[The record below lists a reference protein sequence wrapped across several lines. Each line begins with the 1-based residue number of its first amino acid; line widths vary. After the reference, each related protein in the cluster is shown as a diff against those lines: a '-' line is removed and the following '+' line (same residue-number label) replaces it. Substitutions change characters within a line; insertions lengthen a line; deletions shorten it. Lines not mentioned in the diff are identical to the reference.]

1 MSLDAHLP
9 ALLIML
15 PLVAGPVAVVLRHKT
30 AVWAWSTAVSWVTLA
45 VAWRLLKQVLE
56 QGVVSYHLG
65 GWAPPVGIE
74 YRIDA
79 ANAYVLLLLCSIAAV
94 VFPYARQSV
103 DHEIP
108 AERQHLFYAMLL
120 LCQTGLL
127 GMTVTGD
134 AFNVFVFLEISS
146 LSMYGLIAMGRS
158 PRALTSAFRYLVLG
172 TIGGTFV
179 LIGIGLAY
187 MATGTLNMID
197 MAQRLQEVGANRT
210 VQTAFAFLTVGLS
223 IKLAVFPLHIWLPNA
238 YAFAPSVVTAFVAST
253 ATKVSFYVLLRTVF
267 TVFGVE
273 LAFEELDLAEVL
285 LPLAIV
291 GIYVGS
297 LVACFESNIKRMLA
311 YSSVAQVGY
320 MVVGLSLA
328 NHTAL
333 TGGIAHLFNHALMKG
348 GLFLVV
354 GCVVYRIGSVKLEDW
369 AGLGRRMPVTMA
381 AFVVGGLSL
390 IGVPLTVGF
399 VSKWYFVLG
408 ALEADK
414 AWVAVAL
421 LGSSLLA
428 VVYIWRVLE
437 VVYFQPPPEGAET
450 QEAPF
455 WMLLCTWV
463 LIGATVA
470 CGIATDVT
478 AGVAAEA
485 ARVLM
490 AGVL

>member
-1 MSLDAHLP
+1 
-9 ALLIML
+9 
-15 PLVAGPVAVVLRHKT
+15 V
-30 AVWAWSTAVSWVTLA
+30 
-45 VAWRLLKQVLE
+45 
-56 QGVVSYHLG
+56 
-65 GWAPPVGIE
+65 
-74 YRIDA
+74 
-79 ANAYVLLLLCSIAAV
+79 
-94 VFPYARQSV
+94 
-103 DHEIP
+103 
-108 AERQHLFYAMLL
+108 
-120 LCQTGLL
+120 
-127 GMTVTGD
+127 
-134 AFNVFVFLEISS
+134 
-146 LSMYGLIAMGRS
+146 
-158 PRALTSAFRYLVLG
+158 
-172 TIGGTFV
+172 
-179 LIGIGLAY
+179 
-187 MATGTLNMID
+187 
-197 MAQRLQEVGANRT
+197 VGANRT
-210 VQTAFAFLTVGLS
+210 VQTAFAFMTVGLS

-238 YAFAPSVVTAFVAST
+238 YAYAPSVVTAFLAAT
-253 ATKVSFYVLLRTVF
+253 ATKVSFYVLLRSVF

-273 LAFEELDLAEVL
+273 LAFGELDLAQVL
-285 LPLAIV
+285 LPLALI

-328 NHTAL
+328 NETAL
-333 TGGIAHLFNHALMKG
+333 TGGIVHLFNHALMKG

-354 GCVVYRIGSVKLEDW
+354 GCVVYRIGSVQLDDW
-369 AGLGRRMPVTMA
+369 AGLGRRMPITMA

-399 VSKWYFVLG
+399 ESKWYFVLG

-437 VVYFQPPPEGAET
+437 VVYFRPAPEGVET
-450 QEAPF
+450 EEAPF

-463 LIGATVA
+463 LIGGTVA
-470 CGIATDVT
+470 CGVATDLTV
-478 AGVAAEA
+478 GVAAEA

>member
-1 MSLDAHLP
+1 LTLDAHLP
-9 ALLIML
+9 ALVIML
-15 PLVAGPVAVVLRHKT
+15 PLVGAPLVVVIRNRA
-30 AVWAWSTAVSWVTLA
+30 AVWAFSTAVSWATLA
-45 VAWRLLKQVLE
+45 VAWRLLQQVLD

-65 GWAPPVGIE
+65 GWAPPIGIE

-79 ANAYVLLLLCSIAAV
+79 ANAYVLLLLCTIAAV

-103 DHEIP
+103 DDEVP
-108 AERQHLFYAMLL
+108 AERHHLFYAMLL

-127 GMTVTGD
+127 GMTITGD

-146 LSMYGLIAMGRS
+146 LAMYGLIAMGRS
-158 PRALTSAFRYLVLG
+158 PRALTSSFRYLVLG

-187 MATGTLNMID
+187 MATGTLNMVD
-197 MAQRLQEVGANRT
+197 MAHQLRAVGANRT
-210 VQTAFAFLTVGLS
+210 VQTAFAFMTVGLS

-238 YAFAPSVVTAFVAST
+238 YTFAPSVVTAFLAAT
-253 ATKVSFYVLLRTVF
+253 ATKVSFYVLLRSVF

-273 LAFEELDLAEVL
+273 LAFEELDLARVL
-285 LPLAIV
+285 LPLALV

-297 LVACFESNIKRMLA
+297 LVACFERDVKRLLA

-320 MVVGLSLA
+320 MIVGLSLA
-328 NHTAL
+328 NQTGL
-333 TGGIAHLFNHALMKG
+333 TGGIVHLFNHALMKG

-354 GCVVYRIGSVKLEDW
+354 GCVVYRIGSSKLDDW

-381 AFVVGGLSL
+381 AFVIGGLSL

-399 VSKWYFVLG
+399 ISKWYFVLG

-414 AWVAVAL
+414 VWVAVAL

-437 VVYFQPPPEGAET
+437 VAYFRPSPEGARAE
-450 QEAPF
+450 EAPF
-455 WMLLCTWV
+455 WMLVCTWV
-463 LIGATVA
+463 LIGGTVA
-470 CGIATDVT
+470 CGVATDVT

>member
-1 MSLDAHLP
+1 MTLDAHLP
-9 ALLIML
+9 ALLIIL
-15 PLVAGPVAVVLRHKT
+15 PLIAAPIAVILRHKT
-30 AVWAWSTAVSWVTLA
+30 AAWAYATATSWAVVA
-45 VAWRLLKQVLE
+45 VAWRLLQRVLDE
-56 QGVVSYHLG
+56 GVVSYHLG
-65 GWAPPVGIE
+65 SWAPPVGIE
-74 YRIDA
+74 YRVDA
-79 ANAYVLLLLCSIAAV
+79 ANAYVLLLLCTIAAV

-103 DHEIP
+103 DDEVP
-108 AERQHLFYAMLL
+108 EERQHLFYALLL

-158 PRALTSAFRYLVLG
+158 PRALTSSFRYLVLG

-187 MATGTLNMID
+187 MATGTLNMLD
-197 MAQRLQEVGANRT
+197 MAHQLQEVGANRT
-210 VQTAFAFLTVGLS
+210 VQSAFAFMTVGLS

-238 YAFAPSVVTAFVAST
+238 YTFAPSVVTAFLAAT

-267 TVFGVE
+267 TVYGVE
-273 LAFEELDLAEVL
+273 LAFEELDLAQVL
-285 LPLAIV
+285 LPLALI

-297 LVACFESNIKRMLA
+297 LVACFEKDIKRLLA
-311 YSSVAQVGY
+311 YSSVAQIGY
-320 MVVGLSLA
+320 MIAGLALHNEA
-328 NHTAL
+328 AL

-348 GLFLVV
+348 GLFLAV
-354 GCVVYRIGSVKLEDW
+354 GCVVYRIGSSNLDDW
-369 AGLGRRMPVTMA
+369 AGLSKRMPVTFA

-399 VSKWYFVLG
+399 ISKWYFIVG

-414 AWVAVAL
+414 PWVAVAL

-428 VVYIWRVLE
+428 VIYVWRVIE
-437 VVYFQPPPEGAET
+437 TMFFRPMPEGAEPE
-450 QEAPF
+450 EAPF
-455 WMLLCTWV
+455 WMVLCTWI
-463 LIGATVA
+463 LIGGTVA
-470 CGIATDVT
+470 CGVATDVT
-478 AGVAAEA
+478 AGVAREA